1 MIFLALGAALLALL
15 IWAGRRPGRDSG
27 RIRVARALLAAL
39 TAAGAVVCGLRG
51 LWMASPVFLALSVY
65 LVQSAALRSRLGS
78 GSAKPR
84 SSSGGSMS
92 PQEARAILGVGA
104 DASRP
109 EIEAAYRRLM
119 QRAHPDHGGSSGLA
133 AQLNVARARL
143 IE

>member
-1 MIFLALGAALLALL
+1 MTYLALGAVLLALL
-15 IWAGRRPGRDSG
+15 IWAGRKPGQDS
-27 RIRVARALLAAL
+27 RRLRVARALLAAL
-39 TAAGAVVCGLRG
+39 AAAAAVVCGLRG

-84 SSSGGSMS
+84 SSSSGVMS

-133 AQLNVARARL
+133 AQLNVARDRL
-143 IE
+143 IG